1 VGGGKKT
8 GGGGGGGHACDLR
21 GYRVCAFFYTH
32 SPRVAPGA
40 GGGLARFHLPDLRI
54 ARIMS
59 IMLNLLCNTINDL
72 VFYSVLCNALA
83 LHLVSPCNATGLI
96 LAFKLDL
103 CYAHARLSIGVSAT
117 ARNHLSQPHTAS
129 LSAAFRF
136 PRHHLCKAPL
146 TPLTSSV
153 RS

>member
-1 VGGGKKT
+1 MRVICGGI
-8 GGGGGGGHACDLR
+8 ACVR
-21 GYRVCAFFYTH
+21 FSTH
-32 SPRVAPGA
+32 TPPVSRPVR
-40 GGGLARFHLPDLRI
+40 GGLARFHLPDLRI

-103 CYAHARLSIGVSAT
+103 CYAHARLSIGVSVT